1 LPNPVSRAQV
11 SDQSRIHLSAPLS
24 LAPVLLY
31 VLGEGEG
38 EQQVMMRTA
47 PHVQGNA
54 MARGIGEAARAAPAP
69 LARAIRASL
78 DSLTLLSLRQRG
90 GANGHHA
97 QRSGASLDSPPRLA
111 TLMSATAR
119 QQQQTQQTDRARRSI
134 SSPLHSFSA
143 RSVPAPHPRTTAAM
157 LASWPSSQQGASR
170 LGGPGVSATT
180 DRALDMMACSQAMQR
195 SASPNAPPQQ
205 QTQEQQQ
212 QQHLQRQISGD
223 ADRRQTLLSLLARGH
238 EQHACNVLRTN
249 HELTL
254 ERALESVRRSLD
266 PSGPSSAVRRSVDHG
281 PSNVRNGSSSN
292 MRRSVNHGPSSI
304 MMHSAHIR
312 RPVDH
317 GPSSIMMHSADM
329 GTHVHFASDM
339 RNGSSSHMRRSV
351 DYGPSDLVRASG
363 SGWAHGS
370 PRAPPIAE

>member
-1 LPNPVSRAQV
+1 LGVSHPTPALQV

-38 EQQVMMRTA
+38 EQER
-47 PHVQGNA
+47 QGEQNV
-54 MARGIGEAARAAPAP
+54 RASPW
-69 LARAIRASL
+69 ASL
-78 DSLTLLSLRQRG
+78 DTLTLRASG
-90 GANGHHA
+90 GRHA
-97 QRSGASLDSPPRLA
+97 QRSGASLDSPRLA

-119 QQQQTQQTDRARRSI
+119 QQQQTDRARRSI

-157 LASWPSSQQGASR
+157 LARRPSSLQGACR

-180 DRALDMMACSQAMQR
+180 DRALDMLACSQAMQR
-195 SASPNAPPQQ
+195 SASPIASQQ
-205 QTQEQQQ
+205 QEQQLHRRVSEQ
-212 QQHLQRQISGD
+212 AAD
-223 ADRRQTLLSLLARGH
+223 AAVADRRQTLLSLLARGH
-238 EQHACNVLRTN
+238 EHACNMPVLD
-249 HELTL
+249 
-254 ERALESVRRSLD
+254 RALESSS
-266 PSGPSSAVRRSVDHG
+266 PSTMRRSVDHG
-281 PSNVRNGSSSN
+281 PSTMRNGSSSH
-292 MRRSVNHGPSSI
+292 MRRSVDHGPSSI
-304 MMHSAHIR
+304 MMHSADIR
-312 RPVDH
+312 RRVDH

-339 RNGSSSHMRRSV
+339 RNGSSSLMRRSV
-351 DYGPSDLVRASG
+351 DYSPSDLMRASG